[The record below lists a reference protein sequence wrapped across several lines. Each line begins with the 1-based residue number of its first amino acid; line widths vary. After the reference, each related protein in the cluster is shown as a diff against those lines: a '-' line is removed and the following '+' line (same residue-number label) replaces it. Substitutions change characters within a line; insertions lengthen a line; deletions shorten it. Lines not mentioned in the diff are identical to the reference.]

1 MPRSTSSRPAPR
13 QRSPGNLSGYWRDSQ
28 LRRQLEERVKETA
41 RTRQAAEEGIKAAQD
56 TIDQARRIDAA
67 VVDAEKPLAEANAA
81 LAAKDYK
88 VAVDKAGEAL
98 ERGKRIYR
106 DRARAIVDS
115 SAALGRLA
123 KSVGADV
130 GEREMACS

>member
-1 MPRSTSSRPAPR
+1 M
-13 QRSPGNLSGYWRDSQ
+13 
-28 LRRQLEERVKETA
+28 
-41 RTRQAAEEGIKAAQD
+41 
-56 TIDQARRIDAA
+56 DQARPMDAT
-67 VVDAEKPLAEANAA
+67 VVDAEKPLAEANGA

-88 VAVDKAGEAL
+88 VAVDKAAEAL

-130 GEREMACS
+130 AERETARAKAEGALASEDPGTALALAKKARTRSEKALQEHLSA